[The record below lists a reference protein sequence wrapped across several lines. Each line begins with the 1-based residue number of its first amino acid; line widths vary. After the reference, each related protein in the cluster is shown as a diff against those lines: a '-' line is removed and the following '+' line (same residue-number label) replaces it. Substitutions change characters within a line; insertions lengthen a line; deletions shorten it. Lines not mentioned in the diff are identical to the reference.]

1 MNKKEKDKVEFLKQF
16 VRENYYLFCENK
28 IFDFGYKTQQA
39 KDLYLRRRKATAFL
53 RFAGVKDLNGIVLEK
68 KNFKLIRNA
77 TLWAMCNFFSQT
89 IIPVPDKEPL
99 S

>member
-1 MNKKEKDKVEFLKQF
+1 MLKTKTPESLFDMNKKEKDKVEFLKQF

-68 KNFKLIRNA
+68 KILN
-77 TLWAMCNFFSQT
+77 
-89 IIPVPDKEPL
+89 
-99 S
+99 